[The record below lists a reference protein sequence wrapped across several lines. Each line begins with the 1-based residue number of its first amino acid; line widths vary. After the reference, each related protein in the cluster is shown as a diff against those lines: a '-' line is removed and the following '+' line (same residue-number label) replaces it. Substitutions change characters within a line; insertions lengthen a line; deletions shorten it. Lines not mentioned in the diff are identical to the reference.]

1 MIWPSI
7 IGQVRVKK
15 QLLDLLSGGRLA
27 HAYLFQGDEGVGK
40 DAMALELA
48 RVLHCDRGGVE
59 PCGVCP
65 SCIRAG
71 KLRHPDIHFITALPL
86 GKNEG
91 KGDGPMERLSQ
102 DEVEGIREQLALKA
116 ANPYHTIAIPR
127 ANVIKLNSIREL
139 RRESALSTSGRKRR
153 VIILS
158 RAEDLNE
165 ESSNALLK
173 TLEEPSAGTI
183 FILTTAY
190 PDRLLPTIR
199 SRCHAIRFDPLP
211 AEEIQQHLIQ
221 QNTVRPE
228 DAQLVAHLSMGSYTR
243 ALELLQE
250 DIAGERTIVVDFIR
264 TVLGGNFIRLMESID
279 GLAEEKNRDRVT
291 RFLNLMSVWFRDA
304 LVLKEGG
311 GIMNVDQRND
321 IENFIRKFP
330 GTDLPSVLQ
339 EVTQAISLVQR
350 NGYIPLVLI
359 RLSIRLK
366 RIVLSGS

>member
-1 MIWPSI
+1 
-7 IGQVRVKK
+7 
-15 QLLDLLSGGRLA
+15 
-27 HAYLFQGDEGVGK
+27 
-40 DAMALELA
+40 
-48 RVLHCDRGGVE
+48 
-59 PCGVCP
+59 
-65 SCIRAG
+65 
-71 KLRHPDIHFITALPL
+71 
-86 GKNEG
+86 
-91 KGDGPMERLSQ
+91 
-102 DEVEGIREQLALKA
+102 
-116 ANPYHTIAIPR
+116 
-127 ANVIKLNSIREL
+127 
-139 RRESALSTSGRKRR
+139 
-153 VIILS
+153 
-158 RAEDLNE
+158 
-165 ESSNALLK
+165 
-173 TLEEPSAGTI
+173 
-183 FILTTAY
+183 
-190 PDRLLPTIR
+190 
-199 SRCHAIRFDPLP
+199 
-211 AEEIQQHLIQ
+211 
-221 QNTVRPE
+221 
-228 DAQLVAHLSMGSYTR
+228 MGSYTR